1 MIDEESGSSTFS
13 WRSDNSPQLEEHA
26 MTDAS
31 MIFYLPI
38 VTLMLFM
45 ALGAA
50 DLSRTNA
57 AIRAE
62 NDPRSR
68 R

>member
-1 MIDEESGSSTFS
+1 
-13 WRSDNSPQLEEHA
+13 

-45 ALGAA
+45 AFGAA
-50 DLSRTNA
+50 DLSRTAA

-62 NDPRSR
+62 DEPGYDR
-68 R
+68 